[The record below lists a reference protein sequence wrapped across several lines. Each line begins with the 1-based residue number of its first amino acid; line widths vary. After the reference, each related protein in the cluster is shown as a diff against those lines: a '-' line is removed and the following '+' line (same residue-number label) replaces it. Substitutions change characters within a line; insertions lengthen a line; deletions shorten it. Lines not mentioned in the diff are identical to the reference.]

1 MKFVFAFVAAVLM
14 MLPLEA
20 QSFNGVHTN
29 NVTEPEPEL
38 LFHAAAPGIIVMP
51 RSDMSQMIMAY
62 DVTFIPREGQVYVR
76 WGKLDEN
83 GEGEGLWTKWRECGD
98 DEVLTFTTAGRYVL
112 EAHAEAAGK
121 ENSCTIK
128 ATFRV
133 DYIGMTLAPGIKML
147 PYEQRG
153 YNVSLTSVYGDPVYY
168 RWKRA
173 EDDVW
178 NEWRLY
184 TEVVPFTEVG
194 KYVLDARC
202 ENDPLSVYLEV
213 PSIEYHLTGD
223 VDFNGA
229 IDINDVTA
237 LIDMLLSNTTVV
249 TGDVNQ
255 DGTIDINDVTSLIDK
270 LLNLN

>member
-1 MKFVFAFVAAVLM
+1 MKFVFTFVSVLLIM
-14 MLPLEA
+14 FQADA
-20 QSFNGVHTN
+20 QSLTGVDAN
-29 NVTEPEPEL
+29 SVTEQEPEL
-38 LFHAAAPGIIVMP
+38 VFHAAAPGMIVMP
-51 RSDMSQMIMAY
+51 RTDMSQMILVY
-62 DVTFIPREGQVYVR
+62 DVTLIPREGQVMVR
-76 WGKLDEN
+76 WGKLDES
-83 GEGEGLWTKWRECGD
+83 GEGEGLWTKWRDYD
-98 DEVLTFTTAGRYVL
+98 DVLTFSTPGRYVL
-112 EAHAEAAGK
+112 EAHAEAYGK
-121 ENSCTIK
+121 ENSCTIR

-173 EDDVW
+173 EDNVW

-184 TEVVPFTEVG
+184 TEVIPFTEVG